1 MMPFLTANAIYVVL
15 ITALVIWA
23 GVTIYMQRVDARLR
37 ELESRIDR

>member
-1 MMPFLTANAIYVVL
+1 MMPFLTSNAIYVVL

-23 GVTIYMQRVDARLR
+23 GVAIYLQRIDTRLR

>member
-1 MMPFLTANAIYVVL
+1 MMPFLTSNAIYVVL

-23 GVTIYMQRVDARLR
+23 GVAIYLQRIDARLR

>member
-1 MMPFLTANAIYVVL
+1 MMPFLTSNAIYVVL

-23 GVTIYMQRVDARLR
+23 GVAIYLQRIDSRLR

>member
-1 MMPFLTANAIYVVL
+1 MMPFLTSNAIYVVL

-23 GVTIYMQRVDARLR
+23 GVAIYVQRVDARLR

>member
-1 MMPFLTANAIYVVL
+1 MPFLTSNAIYVVL

-23 GVTIYMQRVDARLR
+23 GVAIYLQRVDAHLR

>member
-1 MMPFLTANAIYVVL
+1 MPFLTANAIYVVL

-23 GVTIYMQRVDARLR
+23 GVAFYMQRVDARLR

>member
-1 MMPFLTANAIYVVL
+1 MPFLTSNAIYVVL

-23 GVTIYMQRVDARLR
+23 GVAIYLQRIDTRLR